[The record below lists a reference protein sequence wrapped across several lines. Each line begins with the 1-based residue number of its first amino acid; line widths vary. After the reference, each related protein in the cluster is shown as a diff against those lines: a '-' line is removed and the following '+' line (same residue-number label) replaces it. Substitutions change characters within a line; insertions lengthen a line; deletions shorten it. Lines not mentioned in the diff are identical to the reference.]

1 MKMSKEDY
9 MEQFNAFMKDEYD
22 NLQIKPNGMYG
33 TMAFFK
39 VKEREFKD
47 KLRAEGY
54 EIK

>member
-1 MKMSKEDY
+1 MKLDKNDY
-9 MEQFNAFMKDEYD
+9 KNKLEEYYREQYNTTPH
-22 NLQIKPNGMYG
+22 KPEGMYG

-54 EIK
+54 EIE